1 MFRQSKPPA
10 GMRASAIVL
19 GSFDGVHLG
28 HQALLAKAKAL
39 ADRDG
44 LAAVA
49 ITFRQHPLSVLCP
62 DRAPALLSTGDERAR
77 LMQAMGMDGVVE
89 LEFTPA
95 LAGTQPEEFIR
106 WICSMLPVRHEVV
119 GYNYTF
125 GFQGQGDASL
135 LERLAGALGFTC
147 HVVPPVALEGGAVS
161 SSRIRACLAEGD
173 TLAAGRLLGRP
184 YGLGGVIEQGKQLG
198 RRLGFPTLNID
209 FPTEKA
215 VPSAGVY
222 TGWVS
227 YGGVVVPAVTNIGTN
242 PTVESGRRMR
252 LETHTLEETP
262 LGYGDRAQAWFGERL
277 RGECRFA
284 SVEALQAQVLSDKET
299 ARAWG
304 RTHRLGQLW
313 PGAVIP

>member
-1 MFRQSKPPA
+1 MVSGHSPGIPML
-10 GMRASAIVL
+10 MRSSL
-19 GSFDGVHLG
+19 
-28 HQALLAKAKAL
+28 
-39 ADRDG
+39 
-44 LAAVA
+44 
-49 ITFRQHPLSVLCP
+49 ITEQLPHRTDFPSR
-62 DRAPALLSTGDERAR
+62 GAR
-77 LMQAMGMDGVVE
+77 LNVLKYHHCAGVV
-89 LEFTPA
+89 
-95 LAGTQPEEFIR
+95 
-106 WICSMLPVRHEVV
+106 VV
-119 GYNYTF
+119 
-125 GFQGQGDASL
+125 
-135 LERLAGALGFTC
+135 
-147 HVVPPVALEGGAVS
+147 VS
-161 SSRIRACLAEGD
+161 AD
-173 TLAAGRLLGRP
+173 AAGS
-184 YGLGGVIEQGKQLG
+184 
-198 RRLGFPTLNID
+198 
-209 FPTEKA
+209 A